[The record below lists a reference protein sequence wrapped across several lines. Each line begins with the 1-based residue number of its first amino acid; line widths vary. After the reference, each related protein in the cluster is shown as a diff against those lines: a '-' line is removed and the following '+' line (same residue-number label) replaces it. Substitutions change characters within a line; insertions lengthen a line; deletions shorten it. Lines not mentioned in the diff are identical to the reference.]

1 MHRPSQVLSLSA
13 LLIMTACSP
22 VPAEEEPPEDQSSGL
37 ITTISL
43 NFTPNDGGEPLS
55 FLWSDPEGD
64 GDPIVDE
71 IPLPDASNHNHHDA
85 RNYTLDIEV
94 WNDLEDPPRD
104 IAADIEE
111 AGEEFQFFF
120 TGSAV
125 EGPATENNSEA
136 ILAHQYADSDSSGFP
151 LGLRNDISTLSWGSG
166 QLTVTLRHIPP
177 TDDQVLKTEELA
189 SEIAQGGF
197 DSVDG
202 ESDLQV
208 TFEVEVE

>member
-1 MHRPSQVLSLSA
+1 MHRSFQVLSLST
-13 LLIMTACSP
+13 LLTMTACTPGS
-22 VPAEEEPPEDQSSGL
+22 VEEEPPEDQSSGL
-37 ITTISL
+37 ITTLSL
-43 NFTPNDGGEPLS
+43 NFTPTNGGESLT

-85 RNYTLDIEV
+85 QSYTLDIEV

-104 IAADIEE
+104 IAAEIEE

-125 EGPATENNSEA
+125 EGPATENNAEA
-136 ILAHQYADSDSSGFP
+136 ILSHQYADSDSSGLP
-151 LGLRNDISTLSWGSG
+151 LGLRNDVSTLSWGSG

-177 TDDQVLKTEELA
+177 TDGQALKTEDLA
-189 SEIAQGGF
+189 SEIAEGGF

-202 ESDLQV
+202 ENDLQV